1 MRLTDYDFH
10 LPEDQIAQR
19 PLEKRDES
27 KLLVVDKMSGKFE
40 ERHFYHI
47 IEYLTDN
54 DVLVINNT
62 KVIPARLLG
71 QKKETGGQVEVFLL
85 KRHTLTQWE
94 CLLKPGKRV
103 KMGQEVEFPGGELSA
118 TLIEIKENGNRVMEF
133 KFEGIFEEILDRLGE
148 MPLPPYIKEKLK
160 DHDRYQT
167 VYAKEGESVAAPTA
181 GLHFTPELIDKIR
194 AKGVEILEVNL
205 EVGIGT
211 FRPVQVENVLEH
223 DMHGEL
229 YEVTQDV
236 ADRINRAK
244 KLGKRIVAV
253 GTTSVRTLESASNSD
268 SSVRAEKQE
277 TKIFIY
283 PGYQFK
289 VVDALITNF
298 HLPKSTLLM
307 LVSALSSRELMLK
320 AYEFAVEHE
329 YRFFSFGDSMF
340 IK

>member
-1 MRLTDYDFH
+1 MKLSEYDFH
-10 LPEDQIAQR
+10 LPDELIAQT

-27 KLLVVDKMSGKFE
+27 KFLVVNREKGTFE
-40 ERHFYHI
+40 ERKFYNI
-47 IEYLTDN
+47 IDYLNEN
-54 DVLVINNT
+54 DVLVMNNT

-71 QKKETGGQVEVFLL
+71 QKKETGGQIEVFLL

-94 CLLKPGKRV
+94 CLLKPGKRL
-103 KMGQEVEFPGGELSA
+103 KIGQEVEFPGGELSA

-133 KFEGIFEEILDRLGE
+133 SFSGIFEEILDRLGE

-160 DHDRYQT
+160 NHDRYQT

-181 GLHFTPELIDKIR
+181 GLHFTPELLAKIR
-194 AKGVEILEVNL
+194 AKGVETLEVNL

-223 DMHGEL
+223 DMHGEM
-229 YEVTQDV
+229 YEVSVEV
-236 ADRINRAK
+236 AEKINAAK
-244 KLGKRIVAV
+244 KAGKRIIAV
-253 GTTSVRTLESASNSD
+253 GTTSVRTLESASNPD
-268 SSVRAEKQE
+268 GTVRAEKGE

-283 PGYQFK
+283 PGYEFK
-289 VVDALITNF
+289 VVDALVTNF

-320 AYEFAVEHE
+320 AYEFAVDNQ

>member
-1 MRLTDYDFH
+1 MKLSEYDFH
-10 LPEDQIAQR
+10 LPDELIAQT

-27 KLLVVDKMSGKFE
+27 KFLVVNRENGTFE
-40 ERHFYHI
+40 ERKFYNI
-47 IEYLTDN
+47 IDYLNEN
-54 DVLVINNT
+54 DVLVMNNT

-71 QKKETGGQVEVFLL
+71 QKKETGGQIEVFLL

-94 CLLKPGKRV
+94 CLLKPGKRL
-103 KMGQEVEFPGGELSA
+103 KIGQEVEFPGGELSA

-133 KFEGIFEEILDRLGE
+133 SFSGIFEEILDRLGE

-160 DHDRYQT
+160 NHDRYQT

-181 GLHFTPELIDKIR
+181 GLHFTPELLAKIR
-194 AKGVEILEVNL
+194 AKGVETLEVNL

-223 DMHGEL
+223 DMHGEM
-229 YEVTQDV
+229 YEVSVEV
-236 ADRINRAK
+236 AEKINAAK
-244 KLGKRIVAV
+244 KAGKRIIAV
-253 GTTSVRTLESASNSD
+253 GTTSVRTLESASNPD
-268 SSVRAEKQE
+268 GTVRAEKGE

-283 PGYQFK
+283 PGYEFK
-289 VVDALITNF
+289 VVDALVTNF

-320 AYEFAVEHE
+320 AYEFAVDNR